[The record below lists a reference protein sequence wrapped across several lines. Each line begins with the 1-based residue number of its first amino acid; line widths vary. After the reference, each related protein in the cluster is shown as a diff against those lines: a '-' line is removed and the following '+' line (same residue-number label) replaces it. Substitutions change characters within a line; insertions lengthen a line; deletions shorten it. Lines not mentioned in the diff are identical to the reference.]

1 MSDGNVNDIV
11 AKYNEIKSTY
21 SMVFEK
27 ALEMEEELR
36 ENKYD

>member
-1 MSDGNVNDIV
+1 MADNTNEIV
-11 AKYNEIKSTY
+11 AKYNELKATY

-36 ENKYD
+36 ENK

>member
-1 MSDGNVNDIV
+1 MSENP
-11 AKYNEIKSTY
+11 NEIIARYNDMKSTY

-36 ENKYD
+36 ENTLN